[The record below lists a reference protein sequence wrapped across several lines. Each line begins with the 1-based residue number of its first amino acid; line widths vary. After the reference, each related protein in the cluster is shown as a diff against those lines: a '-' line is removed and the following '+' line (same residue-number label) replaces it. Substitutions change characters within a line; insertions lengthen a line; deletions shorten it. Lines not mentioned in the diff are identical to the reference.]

1 MRYLRVDNGGAHS
14 APSHP
19 EQTLKLLRV
28 DPENGLTKSEAA
40 ARLDRNGPNSL
51 PESDNDGFFHVMIE
65 QVREPM
71 ILILIVIGL
80 IYLIIGTPVESVAVI
95 IIVFTVIAI
104 EIHNVRKARV
114 SILALRSLVSAKAWV
129 MRDGMT
135 VEVPVKNIVP
145 GDVVLIH
152 AGERIPADGIILECF
167 GLEIDESSLTGESIP
182 VHKQALGDPA
192 VETSDA
198 GSYLIMSGTLVV
210 QGSGKFAV
218 VSTGISTE
226 LGKVSESVRN
236 EKEPKTQLEISLGMT
251 SRVLIVVAIFFSF
264 LIPLIGFLHGNPLDQ
279 MILTGLSMAFATVPE
294 ELPILITITLAVGAY
309 SLSRK
314 KAIVKGL
321 KAAQTLGSVSV
332 IATDKTGTITENRMM
347 VGHVMQGEKLLDTS
361 LAAGESFLVA
371 GVLSTGTL
379 TMGGKSSEI
388 YRDPM
393 EISIFQY
400 ASSKGID
407 FGKVRAEFIPENEFA
422 FDSSVRL
429 ASYIYKITSGHAI
442 FTSGAPEAVVERCT
456 GFALSGGIDTVMTEE
471 YRAQVLETVEKLAA
485 SGERTMAISYKNC
498 SDISIDRSEVEKGLI
513 FLGLFSFIDPP
524 RKGVKEAIKTCQD
537 AGIRVIMLTGD
548 HPGTASAIGE
558 MVGIGGT
565 NILTGDGIRSMSD
578 ADLSLSLENV
588 SIFARIT
595 HGEKLRIVRALQKLG
610 ETVAVTGDGVN
621 DAPALRAAEIG
632 IAMGMRGTDAAKEAS
647 DMILEDDNFQTI
659 AEAVFEGRKMQYTL
673 RKGIKYYIAV
683 KLSLISILLVPIL
696 LVIPFPFLPIQIII
710 MELFMDVG
718 ALWGF
723 LYENDE
729 AGIVQKR
736 PPGKRSGFITREM
749 IHSIISG
756 SAGIFLA
763 VTVVYLYLY
772 YVNGNIS
779 QAQTG
784 AFATW
789 ILSQVILAQNLRTE
803 YQPVIKK
810 GFFSNPIIL
819 AWGIIIV
826 GMLVAFTLY
835 PPLHSIV
842 DTSTLGFRE
851 WLLIVTAAILSTS
864 WMEIVKFSRRE
875 NREKKIEE
883 TTS

>member
-1 MRYLRVDNGGAHS
+1 MDTGGVYS
-14 APSHP
+14 APSDP
-19 EQTLKLLRV
+19 EETLKLLGV
-28 DPENGLTKSEAA
+28 DSENGLTKSEAEI
-40 ARLDRNGPNSL
+40 RLDRNGPNSL
-51 PESDNDGFFHVMIE
+51 PESDNDGFFHVLIE

-95 IIVFTVIAI
+95 VIVFIVISI
-104 EIHNVRKARV
+104 EIYNVRKARI

-129 MRDGMT
+129 IRNGVT
-135 VEVPVKNIVP
+135 VELPVKNIVP

-152 AGERIPADGIILECF
+152 AGERVPADGIILECF
-167 GLEIDESSLTGESIP
+167 GLEIDESSLTGESNP

-192 VETSDA
+192 VAPGEADRC
-198 GSYLIMSGTLVV
+198 LIMSGTLVV

-218 VSTGISTE
+218 VSTGVSTE
-226 LGKVSESVRN
+226 LGKVSESIRN
-236 EKEPKTQLEISLGMT
+236 EKEPRTQLEISLGMT
-251 SRVLIVVAIFFSF
+251 SRVLIVVAISFSF
-264 LIPLIGFLHGNPLDQ
+264 LIPLVGFLHGNPLDQ

-294 ELPILITITLAVGAY
+294 EPPILITITLAVGAY

-314 KAIVKGL
+314 RAIVKGL

-332 IATDKTGTITENRMM
+332 IATDKTGTITENRMR
-347 VGHVMQGEKLLDTS
+347 VGHMMQGEKLFDAN

-379 TMGGKSSEI
+379 TMGGKSSEV

-393 EISIFQY
+393 EISIFDY

-407 FGKVRAEFIPENEFA
+407 FGKVRREFVPENEFA
-422 FDSSVRL
+422 FDSSIRL
-429 ASYIYKITSGHAI
+429 ASYIYKTSSGHAI

-456 GFALSGGIDTVMTEE
+456 GFTLSGGIDTVMTEE
-471 YRAQVLETVEKLAA
+471 HRTHVLETVEKLAG
-485 SGERTMAISYKNC
+485 SGERTMAISYKSC
-498 SDISIDRSEVEKGLI
+498 SGICNDRSEAEKGQV

-524 RKGVKEAIKTCQD
+524 KKGVREAIKMCQN

-548 HPGTASAIGE
+548 HPGTASAIGA
-558 MVGIGGT
+558 MVGIGGSA
-565 NILTGDGIRSMSD
+565 NILTGDRIRSMSD
-578 ADLSLSLENV
+578 ADLSMSVENV

-595 HGEKLRIVRALQKLG
+595 HGEKLRIVRALQKHG

-632 IAMGMRGTDAAKEAS
+632 IAMGMRGTDVAKEAS

-673 RKGIKYYIAV
+673 RKGIRYYIAV

-723 LYENDE
+723 LYENEE
-729 AGIVQKR
+729 AGIAQKR
-736 PPGKRSGFITREM
+736 PPGKGSGFITREM
-749 IHSIISG
+749 IYSIISG

-772 YVNGNIS
+772 YANGNIS

-826 GMLVAFTLY
+826 GMLVTVTLY
-835 PPLHSIV
+835 SPLHSII
-842 DTSTLGFRE
+842 DTSTLGLRE
-851 WLLIVTAAILSTS
+851 WLIIVTAAILSTS
-864 WMEIVKFSRRE
+864 WMEIIKFSRRE
-875 NREKKIEE
+875 NWEKQSDE
-883 TTS
+883 TAS

>member
-1 MRYLRVDNGGAHS
+1 MDTGGVYS
-14 APSHP
+14 APPDP
-19 EQTLKLLRV
+19 ERTLRLLGV
-28 DPENGLTKSEAA
+28 DSENGLTQSEAEI
-40 ARLDRNGPNSL
+40 RLDRNGPNSL
-51 PESDNDGFFHVMIE
+51 PESDNDGIFHVLIE

-80 IYLIIGTPVESVAVI
+80 IYLLIGTPVESVAVI
-95 IIVFTVIAI
+95 VIVFIVITI
-104 EIHNVRKARV
+104 EIYNVRKARI

-129 MRDGMT
+129 MRNGAT

-192 VETSDA
+192 VAPGDA
-198 GSYLIMSGTLVV
+198 GRYLIMSGTLVV

-218 VSTGISTE
+218 VSTGVSTE
-226 LGKVSESVRN
+226 LGRVSESVRN

-251 SRVLIVVAIFFSF
+251 SRVLIVVAISFSF
-264 LIPLIGFLHGNPLDQ
+264 LIPLVGFLHGNPLDQ

-314 KAIVKGL
+314 RAIVKGL

-332 IATDKTGTITENRMM
+332 IATDKTGTITENRMR
-347 VGHVMQGEKLLDTS
+347 VGHMMQGEKLFDAN

-379 TMGGKSSEI
+379 TMDGKSSEI

-393 EISIFQY
+393 EISIFDY

-407 FGKVRAEFIPENEFA
+407 FGKVRTEFVPENEFA

-429 ASYIYKITSGHAI
+429 ASYTYKTASGHAI
-442 FTSGAPEAVVERCT
+442 FTSGAPEEVVERST
-456 GFALSGGIDTVMTEE
+456 GFALSSGINTIMTEE
-471 YRAQVLETVEKLAA
+471 HRTHVLETVEKLAR
-485 SGERTMAISYKNC
+485 SGERTMAISYKSC
-498 SDISIDRSEVEKGLI
+498 SDICIDRSEAENGLV
-513 FLGLFSFIDPP
+513 FLGLFSFVDPP
-524 RKGVKEAIKTCQD
+524 RKGVKEAIKMCQN

-548 HPGTASAIGE
+548 HPGTASAIGG
-558 MVGIGGT
+558 MVGIGGSAD
-565 NILTGDGIRSMSD
+565 ILTGDVIRSMSD
-578 ADLSLSLENV
+578 ADLSVSVENV

-621 DAPALRAAEIG
+621 DAPALRAADIG
-632 IAMGMRGTDAAKEAS
+632 IAMGMRGTDVAKEAS

-696 LVIPFPFLPIQIII
+696 LLIPFPFLPIQIII

-736 PPGKRSGFITREM
+736 PPGKGSGFITREM
-749 IHSIISG
+749 IYSIISG

-772 YVNGNIS
+772 YANGNIS

-784 AFATW
+784 AFTTW

-826 GMLVAFTLY
+826 GMLVTVTLY
-835 PPLHSIV
+835 SPLHSII
-842 DTSTLGFRE
+842 DTSTLGLRE
-851 WLLIVTAAILSTS
+851 WLLTVTAAILSTS
-864 WMEIVKFSRRE
+864 WMEIIKFSRRGDG
-875 NREKKIEE
+875 KKLSDE
-883 TTS
+883 TAS

>member
-1 MRYLRVDNGGAHS
+1 MCVDTGDVYS
-14 APSHP
+14 APPDP
-19 EQTLKLLRV
+19 EDTLRRLGV
-28 DPENGLTKSEAA
+28 DSENGLTKSEAEI
-40 ARLDRNGPNSL
+40 RLDRNGPNSL
-51 PESDNDGFFHVMIE
+51 PESDNDGFFHVLIE

-95 IIVFTVIAI
+95 VIVFIVITI
-104 EIHNVRKARV
+104 EIYNVRKARI

-129 MRDGMT
+129 LRNGVP
-135 VEVPVKNIVP
+135 VEVPVRNIVP

-192 VETSDA
+192 LA
-198 GSYLIMSGTLVV
+198 PGSADRHLIMSGTLVV

-218 VSTGISTE
+218 VSTGVSTE

-251 SRVLIVVAIFFSF
+251 SRVLIVIAIFFSF
-264 LIPLIGFLHGNPLDQ
+264 LIPLVGFLHGNPLDQ

-314 KAIVKGL
+314 RAIVKGL

-332 IATDKTGTITENRMM
+332 IATDKTGTITENRMR
-347 VGHVMQGEKLLDTS
+347 VGHLMQGEKLFDAS
-361 LAAGESFLVA
+361 LAAGESFLLA

-379 TMGGKSSEI
+379 TMDGKSSEI

-393 EISIFQY
+393 EISIFEY
-400 ASSKGID
+400 ASGNGID
-407 FGKVRAEFIPENEFA
+407 LGKARSEFDPENEFA

-429 ASYIYKITSGHAI
+429 ASYIYKTASGHAI
-442 FTSGAPEAVVERCT
+442 FTSGAPEAVVERCS
-456 GFALSGGIDTVMTEE
+456 GFALSSGIYTRMTEE
-471 YRAQVLETVEKLAA
+471 RRTHVLETVEKLAG
-485 SGERTMAISYKNC
+485 SGERTMAISYKSC
-498 SDISIDRSEVEKGLI
+498 PDSCTDRSEAEKELV

-524 RKGVKEAIKTCQD
+524 KKGVREAIKMCQN

-548 HPGTASAIGE
+548 HPGTASAIGG
-558 MVGIGGT
+558 MVGIGGSA
-565 NILTGDGIRSMSD
+565 NVLTGNRIRSMSD
-578 ADLSLSLENV
+578 EDLSMSVENF

-595 HGEKLRIVRALQKLG
+595 HGEKLRIVRALQNLG

-632 IAMGMRGTDAAKEAS
+632 IAMGMRGTDVAKEAS

-673 RKGIKYYIAV
+673 RKGIRYYISV

-736 PPGKRSGFITREM
+736 SSGKRSGFITREM
-749 IHSIISG
+749 IYSIISG

-772 YVNGNIS
+772 YANGNVS

-826 GMLVAFTLY
+826 GMLVTVTLY
-835 PPLHSIV
+835 SPLHSII
-842 DTSTLGFRE
+842 DTSTLGLRE

-864 WMEIVKFSRRE
+864 WMEIIKFSRRK
-875 NREKKIEE
+875 NWEKQSDE
-883 TTS
+883 TVS

>member
-1 MRYLRVDNGGAHS
+1 MDTGGVYS
-14 APSHP
+14 APPDP
-19 EQTLKLLRV
+19 ERTLRLLGV
-28 DPENGLTKSEAA
+28 DSENGLTQSEAEI
-40 ARLDRNGPNSL
+40 RLDRNGPNSL
-51 PESDNDGFFHVMIE
+51 PESDNDGIFHVLIE

-80 IYLIIGTPVESVAVI
+80 IYLLIGTPVESVAVI
-95 IIVFTVIAI
+95 VIVFIVITI
-104 EIHNVRKARV
+104 EIYNVRKARIP
-114 SILALRSLVSAKAWV
+114 ILALRSLVSAKAWV
-129 MRDGMT
+129 MRNGST
-135 VEVPVKNIVP
+135 VEVSVKNIVP

-192 VETSDA
+192 VALGDTGRYA
-198 GSYLIMSGTLVV
+198 IMSGTLVV

-218 VSTGISTE
+218 VSTGVSTE
-226 LGKVSESVRN
+226 LGRVSESVKN

-251 SRVLIVVAIFFSF
+251 SRVLIVVAISFSF
-264 LIPLIGFLHGNPLDQ
+264 LIPLVGFLHGNPLDQ

-314 KAIVKGL
+314 RAVVKGL

-332 IATDKTGTITENRMM
+332 IATDKTGTITENRMR
-347 VGHVMQGEKLLDTS
+347 VGHMMQGEKLFDAN

-379 TMGGKSSEI
+379 TMDGKSSEV

-393 EISIFQY
+393 EISIFDY

-407 FGKVRAEFIPENEFA
+407 FGKVRTEFVPENEFA

-429 ASYIYKITSGHAI
+429 ASYIYKTASGHAI
-442 FTSGAPEAVVERCT
+442 FTSGAPEEVVERST
-456 GFALSGGIDTVMTEE
+456 GFALSSGIDTIMTEE
-471 YRAQVLETVEKLAA
+471 HRTHVLETVEKLAR
-485 SGERTMAISYKNC
+485 SGERTMAISYKSC
-498 SDISIDRSEVEKGLI
+498 SDICIDRSEAENGLV
-513 FLGLFSFIDPP
+513 FLGLFSFVDPP
-524 RKGVKEAIKTCQD
+524 KKGVKEAIKMCQN

-548 HPGTASAIGE
+548 HPGTASAIGG
-558 MVGIGGT
+558 MVGIGGSAD
-565 NILTGDGIRSMSD
+565 ILTGDMIRSMSD
-578 ADLSLSLENV
+578 ADLSMSVENV

-632 IAMGMRGTDAAKEAS
+632 IAMGMRGTDVAKEAS

-696 LVIPFPFLPIQIII
+696 LVIPFPLLPIQMII
-710 MELFMDVG
+710 MQLFMDVG

-729 AGIVQKR
+729 EGIVQKR
-736 PPGKRSGFITREM
+736 LPGKGSGFITREM
-749 IHSIISG
+749 IYSIISG

-772 YVNGNIS
+772 YANGNVS

-784 AFATW
+784 AFTTW

-826 GMLVAFTLY
+826 GMLVTVTLY
-835 PPLHSIV
+835 SPLHSII
-842 DTSTLGFRE
+842 DTSTLGLRE

-864 WMEIVKFSRRE
+864 WMEIIKFSRGGDG
-875 NREKKIEE
+875 EKLSDE
-883 TTS
+883 TAS

>member
-1 MRYLRVDNGGAHS
+1 MDTGGVYS
-14 APSHP
+14 TPSDP
-19 EQTLKLLRV
+19 EETLKLLGV
-28 DPENGLTKSEAA
+28 DSENGLTKSEAEI
-40 ARLDRNGPNSL
+40 RLDRNGPNSL
-51 PESDNDGFFHVMIE
+51 PESGNDGFFHVLIE

-80 IYLIIGTPVESVAVI
+80 IYLLIGTPVESVAVI
-95 IIVFTVIAI
+95 VIVFTVIAI
-104 EIHNVRKARV
+104 EIYNVRKARI
-114 SILALRSLVSAKAWV
+114 SILALRSLVAAKAWV
-129 MRDGMT
+129 IRNGVT

-167 GLEIDESSLTGESIP
+167 GLEIDESSLTGESNP

-192 VETSDA
+192 VAPGEADR
-198 GSYLIMSGTLVV
+198 YLIMSGTLVV

-218 VSTGISTE
+218 VYTGVSTE

-251 SRVLIVVAIFFSF
+251 SRVLIVVAISFSF
-264 LIPLIGFLHGNPLDQ
+264 LIPLVGFLHGNPLDQ

-314 KAIVKGL
+314 RAIVKGL

-332 IATDKTGTITENRMM
+332 IATDKTGTITENRMR
-347 VGHVMQGEKLLDTS
+347 VGHMMQGEKLFDS
-361 LAAGESFLVA
+361 NLAAGESFLVA

-379 TMGGKSSEI
+379 TMGGKSSEV

-393 EISIFQY
+393 EISIFDY

-407 FGKVRAEFIPENEFA
+407 FGKVRREFVPENEFA

-429 ASYIYKITSGHAI
+429 ASYIYKTASGHAI
-442 FTSGAPEAVVERCT
+442 FTSGAPEAVLERCT
-456 GFALSGGIDTVMTEE
+456 GFALSSGIDTVMTEE
-471 YRAQVLETVEKLAA
+471 HRTHVLETVEKLAG
-485 SGERTMAISYKNC
+485 SGERTMAISYKSC
-498 SDISIDRSEVEKGLI
+498 SDICSDRSEAEKGLV

-524 RKGVKEAIKTCQD
+524 KKGVREAIRMCQN

-548 HPGTASAIGE
+548 HPGTASAIGA
-558 MVGIGGT
+558 MVGIGGSA
-565 NILTGDGIRSMSD
+565 NILTGDRIRSMSD
-578 ADLSLSLENV
+578 ADLSNSVENV

-632 IAMGMRGTDAAKEAS
+632 IAMGMRGTDVAKEAS

-673 RKGIKYYIAV
+673 RKGIRYYIAV

-729 AGIVQKR
+729 AGIAQKR
-736 PPGKRSGFITREM
+736 PQGKGSGFITREM
-749 IHSIISG
+749 IYSIISG

-772 YVNGNIS
+772 YANGNVS

-803 YQPVIKK
+803 YQPIIKK

-826 GMLVAFTLY
+826 GMLVTVTLY
-835 PPLHSIV
+835 SPLHSII
-842 DTSTLGFRE
+842 DTSTLGLRE
-851 WLLIVTAAILSTS
+851 WLIIVTAAILSTS
-864 WMEIVKFSRRE
+864 WMEIIKFYRRE
-875 NREKKIEE
+875 NWEKQNDE
-883 TTS
+883 TAS

>member
-1 MRYLRVDNGGAHS
+1 MDTGGVYS
-14 APSHP
+14 APPDP
-19 EQTLKLLRV
+19 ERTLRLLGV
-28 DPENGLTKSEAA
+28 DSENGLTQSEAEI
-40 ARLDRNGPNSL
+40 RLDRNGPNSL
-51 PESDNDGFFHVMIE
+51 PESDNDGIFHVLIE

-80 IYLIIGTPVESVAVI
+80 IYLLIGTPVESVAVI
-95 IIVFTVIAI
+95 VIVFIVITI
-104 EIHNVRKARV
+104 EIYNVRKARI

-129 MRDGMT
+129 MRNGVN

-192 VETSDA
+192 VALGDTGRYA
-198 GSYLIMSGTLVV
+198 IMSGTLVV

-218 VSTGISTE
+218 VSTGVSTE
-226 LGKVSESVRN
+226 LGRVSESVKN

-251 SRVLIVVAIFFSF
+251 SRVLIVVAISFSF

-314 KAIVKGL
+314 RAVVKGL

-332 IATDKTGTITENRMM
+332 IATDKTGTITENRMR
-347 VGHVMQGEKLLDTS
+347 VGHMMQGEKLFDAN

-379 TMGGKSSEI
+379 TMDGKSSEV

-393 EISIFQY
+393 EISIFDY

-407 FGKVRAEFIPENEFA
+407 FGKVRTEFVPENEFA

-429 ASYIYKITSGHAI
+429 ASYIYKTASGHAI
-442 FTSGAPEAVVERCT
+442 FTSGAPEEVVERST
-456 GFALSGGIDTVMTEE
+456 GFALSSGIDTIMTEE
-471 YRAQVLETVEKLAA
+471 HRTHVLETVEKLAR

-498 SDISIDRSEVEKGLI
+498 SDICIDRSEAEKGLV

-524 RKGVKEAIKTCQD
+524 KKGVKEAIKMCQN

-548 HPGTASAIGE
+548 HPGTASAIGR
-558 MVGIGGT
+558 MVGIGGSAD
-565 NILTGDGIRSMSD
+565 ILTGDMIRSMSD
-578 ADLSLSLENV
+578 ADLSMSVENV

-632 IAMGMRGTDAAKEAS
+632 IAMGMRGTDVAKEAS

-729 AGIVQKR
+729 EGIVQKR
-736 PPGKRSGFITREM
+736 LPGKRSGFITREM
-749 IHSIISG
+749 IYSIISG

-772 YVNGNIS
+772 YANGNVS

-784 AFATW
+784 AFTTW

-826 GMLVAFTLY
+826 GMLVTVTLY
-835 PPLHSIV
+835 SPLHSII
-842 DTSTLGFRE
+842 DTSTLGLRE

-864 WMEIVKFSRRE
+864 WMEIIKFSRGGDG
-875 NREKKIEE
+875 EKLSDE
-883 TTS
+883 TAS